1 MYWHTIFGRIE
12 FTEQIFLSEGK
23 IHRPFAKR
31 FGLHCRH
38 YSRRLQRAV
47 TDFGA
52 DVSFEA
58 AAEKMKE
65 HYRLEVPASMIR
77 KITQEH
83 ARKIDGV
90 KIGDLR
96 EKANAIVAEMDGGMV
111 PIVEVG
117 EKSQGID
124 LRKRRKVCWKEAKV
138 CFAREHKTISRIYG
152 AIIGSPEEV
161 GIKLYECAR
170 KIGFVETTYVHGLGD
185 GAQWIVDEMENQ
197 FGTQSHF
204 LVDFFHMSEYLAG
217 ASSWCDASNAKGW
230 LEEKKEMMKA
240 SKGEKVLEEL
250 KIKLSNLENNS
261 EDNGLVKCIRYMSKR
276 LKYMDYAGAKQK
288 GLPIGSGEIESSHRH
303 LVQKRLKIA
312 GAWWKIE
319 NANAM
324 LNLRTARANKC
335 WEAYWNEK
343 KAA

>member
-1 MYWHTIFGRIE
+1 M
-12 FTEQIFLSEGK
+12 
-23 IHRPFAKR
+23 
-31 FGLHCRH
+31 
-38 YSRRLQRAV
+38 

-65 HYRLEVPASMIR
+65 HYRLEVPTDMIR

-83 ARKIDGV
+83 ARKIGWV
-90 KIGDLR
+90 KGPDVNK
-96 EKANAIVAEMDGGMV
+96 EANMIVAEVDGGMI
-111 PIVEVG
+111 PIVEIG
-117 EKSQGID
+117 AKSQEID
-124 LRKRRKVCWKEAKV
+124 LRKTRKTCWKEGKV
-138 CFAREHKTISRIYG
+138 CFAREHKAISRIYG
-152 AIIGSPEEV
+152 AIIGSPEEI
-161 GIKLYECAR
+161 GKKLYECA
-170 KIGFVETTYVHGLGD
+170 KKVGLVETTYVHGLGD

-204 LVDFFHMSEYLAG
+204 LVDFFHVSEYLAE
-217 ASSWCDASNAKGW
+217 ASTWCDILNPKGW

-240 SKGEKVLEEL
+240 SKGEKILEEL
-250 KIKLSNLENNS
+250 KIKLCNLENVS

-288 GLPIGSGEIESSHRH
+288 DLPIGSGEIESSHRH

-312 GAWWKIE
+312 GAWWKTE

-324 LNLRTARANKC
+324 LNLRTARANKY